1 MPNFQHHITTN
12 GTFLAFLDGKQC
24 KKMEDVYS
32 HISKA
37 LLFPD
42 YFGFNLDALDEAICD
57 LDWIEEK
64 TILLLIFNYDSFL
77 SEEKDKL
84 EVMNA
89 IFSHAIS
96 ELESNGVYFS
106 VLTQQL

>member
-1 MPNFQHHITTN
+1 MPNFQHNISTN
-12 GTFLAFLDGKQC
+12 NTFLAFLDGSKC
-24 KKMEDVYS
+24 TTMNDVYDN
-32 HISKA
+32 ISKA
-37 LLFPD
+37 LQFPD
-42 YFGFNLDALDEAICD
+42 YFGYNLDALDEAICD

-77 SEEKDKL
+77 SKEKDKL
-84 EVMNA
+84 EIMNA